1 MPEHVVE
8 DILSRM
14 RVKDVLRF
22 RVLAKAW
29 CDRIDSPEFV
39 KLHLGRSVGSGAGVS
54 VVHRLGTKLHA
65 SNLNSVAKSTRCFLH
80 CREPSELDV
89 IGSCNGLL
97 LMALHYDDKR
107 GVLTLFNPGTRRVRY
122 LPSSNFHC
130 SAQRCS
136 VDYGLGYDSTDED
149 YKIIEIIQIRPQD
162 SLSRSTRANVYS
174 LTRNSWREVQAFTDN
189 FSAHGPWRCEVGG
202 ALHILGRL
210 ERGEKVQHPA
220 MAITAFHVRSEK
232 FRDVPLPEYGQDY
245 LDMAVAELGGC
256 LCLACHYKPRRNYR
270 VEVWIMKEYGV
281 GGSWIKLL
289 SFMLHLFGDPIPLP
303 VPVAY
308 SATGDKLLFNC
319 RRLRLFWYDLTNTPD
334 SLDLRPRENSTAH
347 SWCEDECVCVD
358 SLVPLNGRGRVD
370 NCNEVLSY
378 RPNEDEAQ
386 SYWLP
391 PQKGWIKVNCAGD
404 WDSRGGTV
412 GVVARDMHG
421 KVMFLIAKRLSC
433 TSAVWAEAAAL
444 QEAVL
449 AADDFGLPKVIL
461 EFDSKDVIAALNSN
475 LLCCGRGGIEAML
488 MNVMSKSTCFRNLY
502 FSYVKRS
509 ANQAARWLS
518 CQAKVDVI
526 SLDGEQRVP
535 RHLKLLCS
543 ADAPHEGTTGD
554 DKRRSTQ
561 ENKAE
566 TDSLEKI

>member
-1 MPEHVVE
+1 MRNYEMPEHVVE

-29 CDRIDSPEFV
+29 CDRMDSPEFV
-39 KLHLGRSVGSGAGVS
+39 KLHLRRSIGSGAGVS
-54 VVHRLGTKLHA
+54 LVHRLGTKLRS
-65 SNLNSVAKSTRCFLH
+65 SNLNSVATSTRCFLH

-97 LMALHYDDKR
+97 LLALHYDEKG

-130 SAQRCS
+130 SAQGRS
-136 VDYGLGYDSTDED
+136 IDYGLGYDSGSED

-162 SLSRSTRANVYS
+162 SLSRATRANVYS
-174 LTRNSWREVQAFTDN
+174 LTRNSWREVQAFTND

-202 ALHILGRL
+202 ALHILGRM
-210 ERGEKVQHPA
+210 ERSEKVQHPV

-281 GGSWIKLL
+281 GDSWIKIL

-308 SATGDKLLFNC
+308 SARGDKLLFNC
-319 RRLRLFWYDLTNTPD
+319 RRLRLFWYDMTNTPD
-334 SLDLRPRENSTAH
+334 SLDLRPRQNSTSH
-347 SWCEDECVCVD
+347 SWCEDECICVD
-358 SLVPLNGRGRVD
+358 SIVPLNGRGRVD
-370 NCNEVLSY
+370 NLNHEVLSH

-386 SYWLP
+386 SHWLP

-412 GVVARDMHG
+412 GVVGRDMQG
-421 KVMFLIAKRLSC
+421 KVKFLIAKRLSC

-461 EFDSKDVIAALNSN
+461 EIDSKDVITALDSN
-475 LLCCGRGGIEAML
+475 LLCCGRGGIEQML
-488 MNVMSKSTCFRNLY
+488 MNVMSKSSRFRNVY

-518 CQAKVDVI
+518 CLAKVDVI
-526 SLDGEQRVP
+526 SLDGEQTVP
-535 RHLKLLCS
+535 QDLKLLCS
-543 ADAPHEGTTGD
+543 ADAPPEG
-554 DKRRSTQ
+554 
-561 ENKAE
+561 
-566 TDSLEKI
+566 